1 MWVPIFTN
9 LMKLLHQYFIQ
20 LLLCTYS
27 YKVLQKNM
35 STSDVAIQ
43 LKSQNHTTGYP
54 SSIKAP
60 QDLAKNIFFPTP
72 EKAPSEFIMIWGL
85 FWAWSAPSNY
95 SDIRVTLIR
104 VTTKGRPNYQGWNRK
119 LLWWKWSWNTLYKT
133 IMKFQHGV
141 NAATRLWHLAAVIT
155 TEGTLTA
162 HKYFITVPQSTY
174 DSWICMVIGMY
185 TPWGFRTH
193 HLRFC
198 FLGLLG

>member
-1 MWVPIFTN
+1 
-9 LMKLLHQYFIQ
+9 
-20 LLLCTYS
+20 
-27 YKVLQKNM
+27 M
-35 STSDVAIQ
+35 STNFHKSNEITTSIFYSVTTMYILIQ
-43 LKSQNHTTGYP
+43 GFAKEYVNFWCSYTTKITESYHRYP

-60 QDLAKNIFFPTP
+60 QDLAKNIFFSTP
-72 EKAPSEFIMIWGL
+72 EKAPSEFIMILGL

-104 VTTKGRPNYQGWNRK
+104 VTTKGRPNCQGWNRK

-162 HKYFITVPQSTY
+162 HVYFITVPQSTY